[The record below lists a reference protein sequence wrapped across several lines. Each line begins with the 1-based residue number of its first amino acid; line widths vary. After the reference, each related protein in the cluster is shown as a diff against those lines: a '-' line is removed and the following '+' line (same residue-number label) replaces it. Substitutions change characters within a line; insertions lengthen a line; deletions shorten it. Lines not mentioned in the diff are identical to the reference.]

1 MAFLSVFSTPL
12 LSPLL
17 TFVFFTCPQLKS
29 GGKVY
34 FKSLR
39 CLFKTE
45 FKELKWSKK
54 EQRNYIS
61 CVVYLEKATSD
72 PYSISVILSRNQN
85 LQKTDIIFWKGKNR
99 YGFVFLSFFLN
110 VSEFNSVFIVP
121 HPINQKSVHVC
132 LQSKDRMQNSP
143 VGRKETW
150 GIPVCRG

>member
-85 LQKTDIIFWKGKNR
+85 LQKTDIIFWKGNNR
-99 YGFVFLSFFLN
+99 YGFVFLSFF
-110 VSEFNSVFIVP
+110 FKCFRI
-121 HPINQKSVHVC
+121 
-132 LQSKDRMQNSP
+132 
-143 VGRKETW
+143 
-150 GIPVCRG
+150 